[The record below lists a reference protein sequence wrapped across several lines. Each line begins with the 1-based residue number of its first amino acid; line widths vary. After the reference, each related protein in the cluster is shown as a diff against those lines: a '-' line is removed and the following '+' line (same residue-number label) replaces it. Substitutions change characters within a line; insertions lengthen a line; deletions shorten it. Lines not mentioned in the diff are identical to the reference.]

1 MVTWFSVKVWDNVM
15 PWSAHLLP
23 VFVGEPAAAMLRA
36 ELGCEDVAWGG
47 EEGHG
52 RGRSDV
58 SPFPS
63 RIWVLNTLSYTLDAT
78 LSLKACYSFSP
89 LFLKMQ
95 CCGVGA
101 EGTGWGG
108 GGGWQ
113 GSG

>member
-1 MVTWFSVKVWDNVM
+1 M

-23 VFVGEPAAAMLRA
+23 VFVGQPAAAMLRA
-36 ELGCEDVAWGG
+36 ELGCVDVAWGG

-52 RGRSDV
+52 GGRSDV
-58 SPFPS
+58 SPFPF
-63 RIWVLNTLSYTLDAT
+63 RTWVLNILSYTLDAS
-78 LSLKACYSFSP
+78 LSFKPYYSFSP

-101 EGTGWGG
+101 EGTEWGS

>member
-1 MVTWFSVKVWDNVM
+1 M

-36 ELGCEDVAWGG
+36 ELGCVDVAWGG

-52 RGRSDV
+52 GGRSDV
-58 SPFPS
+58 SPFPF
-63 RIWVLNTLSYTLDAT
+63 RTWVLNILSYTLDVS
-78 LSLKACYSFSP
+78 LSFKPYYSFSP

-95 CCGVGA
+95 YCGVGA
-101 EGTGWGG
+101 EGTEWGG